1 MKKALLITCL
11 FLAGGLANYACPPV
25 GIEESVTTE
34 TVDDDIEDIVIYKVE
49 KQAEFKGGQQALINY
64 LRDNIKYPEKAL
76 EAGIQGRVMV
86 RFVVTKEGKV
96 RHAKV
101 VKGADPLLD
110 EESLRVISIM
120 PDWIPAENGGKKV
133 NSYYTLP
140 ITFRL
145 E

>member
-1 MKKALLITCL
+1 MKKALLITIL
-11 FLAGGLANYACPPV
+11 FIAGGLASYACPPV

-34 TVDDDIEDIVIYKVE
+34 TVDDDIDDIVIYKVE

-96 RHAKV
+96 SRAEVTLSIH
-101 VKGADPLLD
+101 PWLD
-110 EESLRVISIM
+110 EEALRVVNGM

-140 ITFRL
+140 IRFRL

>member
-11 FLAGGLANYACPPV
+11 FLAGGLASYACPV

-101 VKGADPLLD
+101 VKGAAPLLD

-120 PDWIPAENGGKKV
+120 PDWIPAENGSKKV

>member
-1 MKKALLITCL
+1 MKKALLITIL
-11 FLAGGLANYACPPV
+11 FIAGGLASYACPPV
-25 GIEESVTTE
+25 GIEEPVTTE
-34 TVDDDIEDIVIYKVE
+34 TVYDDIVIYKVE

-96 RHAKV
+96 SRAEVTLSIH
-101 VKGADPLLD
+101 PWLD
-110 EESLRVISIM
+110 EEALRVVNGM

-140 ITFRL
+140 IRFRL

>member
-11 FLAGGLANYACPPV
+11 FLAGGLASYACPPV
-25 GIEESVTTE
+25 GIEEPVTTE
-34 TVDDDIEDIVIYKVE
+34 TVDDDIVIYKVE

-64 LRDNIKYPEKAL
+64 LRDNIKYSEKAL

-96 RHAKV
+96 SRAEVTLSIH
-101 VKGADPLLD
+101 PWLD
-110 EESLRVISIM
+110 EEALRVVNGM

>member
-1 MKKALLITCL
+1 MKKALLITIL
-11 FLAGGLANYACPPV
+11 FIAGGLASYACPPV
-25 GIEESVTTE
+25 GIEEPVTTE
-34 TVDDDIEDIVIYKVE
+34 TVYDDIVIYKVE

-96 RHAKV
+96 SRAEVTLSIH
-101 VKGADPLLD
+101 PWLD
-110 EESLRVISIM
+110 EEALRVVNGM

-140 ITFRL
+140 IRFRL
-145 E
+145 G